1 MSALMRGAA
10 GLLLAY
16 VACSAAVAADPAKV
30 LRIAQFEIDTLDP
43 QQYTDD
49 PSFQVVQA
57 LFEPLYE
64 WDYLS
69 PTPKLTPLTAIG
81 PPEVTDDGRVWTFRL
96 KRGVLFNDDP
106 AFKGKPR
113 ELTADDY
120 VYSYK
125 RWLDPNGRARRQ
137 SRPDRSHHRR
147 AAGGGGRQEDG
158 KFNFDTPIEGL
169 RAIDRYT
176 VQIRMS
182 APDYPNIRDLLGFVG
197 AAAREVVEAAGGDIR
212 ARPVGTG
219 PYRAQGVEAR
229 LAAHPRGESGITARP
244 TSPRAIARRT
254 PSSCAA

>member
-16 VACSAAVAADPAKV
+16 VACSPAVAADPAKV

-125 RWLDPNGRARRQ
+125 RWLDPNGRRAGNPVLTDLIIGAR
-137 SRPDRSHHRR
+137 PVVE
-147 AAGGGGRQEDG
+147 AAKTNG

-182 APDYPNIRDLLGFVG
+182 APDYPNLRDLLGFVG

-219 PYRAQGVEAR
+219 PYRLKEWKRGSRLILEANPK
-229 LAAHPRGESGITARP
+229 LPRGLL
-244 TSPRAIARRT
+244 PRE
-254 PSSCAA
+254 